1 MNLYLTKKT
10 DLIFSINV
18 HENINFLIY
27 QLENI
32 KKYVK
37 SNYIIILNAN
47 KIMYNEIKNNR
58 YIKNNNSYII
68 LYPDYLNKKRFHGS
82 LTEGI
87 YRNMQYALDNYNY
100 KYFIVLSSR
109 NIFYTE
115 LNPEK
120 YKYFIKNSFKKRLN
134 ELSEKWHWPSILRSE
149 ISKYIIRNNL
159 YFSKSAHEGVTFDYN
174 ACKDILSF
182 LNRNDY
188 IRKNLF
194 EWNSCMEEFAL
205 QSICIN
211 HSQPYY
217 DIGNGTNTNYNINDL
232 KENTFIYKTIRK

>member
-1 MNLYLTKKT
+1 MAYEINT
-10 DLIFSINV
+10 DLVFSINV
-18 HENINFLIY
+18 YENINFLIY

-47 KIMYNEIKNNR
+47 KIMYDEIKNNR

-87 YRNMQYALDNYNY
+87 YKNMKYAIDNYNY

-109 NIFYTE
+109 NVFYTE

-120 YKYFIKNSFKKRLN
+120 YKHFIKNSFKK
-134 ELSEKWHWPSILRSE
+134 
-149 ISKYIIRNNL
+149 
-159 YFSKSAHEGVTFDYN
+159 D
-174 ACKDILSF
+174 
-182 LNRNDY
+182 
-188 IRKNLF
+188 
-194 EWNSCMEEFAL
+194 
-205 QSICIN
+205 
-211 HSQPYY
+211 
-217 DIGNGTNTNYNINDL
+217 
-232 KENTFIYKTIRK
+232 